1 MEGSEVGVKV
11 NHGKQVEE
19 KENAAGESGDECKMD
34 RSQSINLNTVPAVAA
49 ETGSTQKNGETHSA
63 VVSEVKDSSTGRSKD
78 SGGADQKLPKV
89 EQVDYE
95 CEIEGQAE
103 NPIRKRAALVT
114 VVGNEGC
121 ADCGDEDGR
130 VQVLNI
136 VRKDE
141 PADEDGDAINPVAIA
156 AYRQDAAA
164 VGASAGI
171 TAVRPAGSRSSS
183 FHGVTR

>member
-1 MEGSEVGVKV
+1 MEDSEVGVKV
-11 NHGKQVEE
+11 NHGEHVE

-34 RSQSINLNTVPAVAA
+34 SSQSINLNRVPA
-49 ETGSTQKNGETHSA
+49 TQKNGETHRA
-63 VVSEVKDSSTGRSKD
+63 VVSEVKDSSTGRIED

-95 CEIEGQAE
+95 CEIESQTE
-103 NPIRKRAALVT
+103 NPVKKRAALVT
-114 VVGNEGC
+114 VVGNEGR

-136 VRKDE
+136 VKKDE
-141 PADEDGDAINPVAIA
+141 PADKDGDAINPVTIA